1 MLARVVKPG
10 DKMEM
15 QAIEEMELAD
25 GTKGKRKYTTK
36 VFDIVDDDRVE
47 IEMPME
53 QSKLILL
60 PVDAE
65 YDVYFFTK
73 SGMFQ
78 CYVRIIERYKNDR
91 NFVLVAEI
99 ISNLRKFQ
107 RREYYRYSC
116 VLEME
121 TRVLKEAEV
130 EAISKNLSYLV
141 PSASLRRA
149 IIVDISG
156 GGLRFI
162 SKERYRIGEMIY
174 CKYSLQIDG
183 YIKEYRHIIKDYE
196 NTGEYFE
203 TPEYIY
209 AVDNAIQE
217 YSAMT
222 GEIKIN
228 KLYLAYNDNGQYE
241 KIGTAKRV

>member
-174 CKYSLQIDG
+174 CNYNLQIDG
-183 YIKEYRHIIKDYE
+183 YVREYKLVGKVLSGDPLPNRPDEYSHRVEYVGINNIEREEIIKYI
-196 NTGEYFE
+196 FE
-203 TPEYIY
+203 EERK
-209 AVDNAIQE
+209 NR
-217 YSAMT
+217 
-222 GEIKIN
+222 KR
-228 KLYLAYNDNGQYE
+228 E
-241 KIGTAKRV
+241 KGR